1 MADESRFLRAAFE
14 RGWITREQ
22 AESGR
27 PAAALLSPEQIR
39 ELEAGRS
46 LASRVLEA
54 GLLKGG
60 ELVETAP
67 SRFGRY
73 EILREIGQGGGG
85 RVYLAR
91 DPELGREVAVKIL
104 DRGAFAQPER
114 FRREMEILAALRH
127 PNIVTIFD
135 AGTHDGRPYF
145 AMEYAAGRSLAEA
158 KLPLPEAVRILEQV
172 AIACHAAHEKGVIH
186 RDLKP
191 ANILLADRPVV
202 ADFGIA
208 KTADADLTE
217 TGQTVGTPHYMSP
230 EQAEGREVD
239 ARTDVYS
246 LGVLLYEA
254 IAGRRP
260 FAGTAALEIAR
271 QVAHDEP
278 PRPRAINPKA
288 PRDLEIVAL
297 RAMAKRPK
305 DRYPSARAFA
315 EDLAAWRE
323 GRPISARPPSLRERS
338 ASFVR
343 RHPRKALV
351 AAGALLALLA
361 VSLVPGGSRMIAPR
375 RIQNAEQV
383 IIREALAIQGWQ
395 VNLYKPAKEIS
406 YQALEES
413 LGRLEPVLRWP
424 DLTPV
429 LRHQGHAAAARA
441 YLYMGRTAEALAHLD
456 RAIEAG
462 RGQRNGEDYFERARL
477 RWENLVREGLS
488 KNEPEAMR
496 LKRWVEADLRSALE
510 AGFPDGWTRDFAA
523 ALLGLNEDSAERA
536 LRELARLAEVPGKP
550 SEEVSKVRG
559 DLYLLLKQPEQAIAE
574 YRRAIAARQSY
585 VQAYNGLALGLA
597 LRKNGEDRAS
607 VLEAFK
613 VASQAIDLN
622 PRYEASYFLFALLC
636 RGSLRWAPG
645 RFEKS
650 DPATLGLLEEAI
662 GKLRLGSRVRPDSY
676 AIGVAYGTG
685 CVVRAFLLKALAYDP
700 GPAGVEAEK
709 ALQAA
714 LALDAG
720 PYEPWLAL
728 GAVQT
733 VQGGATALAKA
744 EQNLAEALSRAPG
757 QPTVHRWIGQRHFA
771 AGRYADATVAWK
783 RAIELDPSLR
793 DELELDLADAERR
806 R

>member
-1 MADESRFLRAAFE
+1 MEF
-14 RGWITREQ
+14 
-22 AESGR
+22 
-27 PAAALLSPEQIR
+27 
-39 ELEAGRS
+39 AGRS
-46 LASRVLEA
+46 LA
-54 GLLKGG
+54 
-60 ELVETAP
+60 
-67 SRFGRY
+67 
-73 EILREIGQGGGG
+73 
-85 RVYLAR
+85 
-91 DPELGREVAVKIL
+91 D
-104 DRGAFAQPER
+104 
-114 FRREMEILAALRH
+114 
-127 PNIVTIFD
+127 
-135 AGTHDGRPYF
+135 
-145 AMEYAAGRSLAEA
+145 A
-158 KLPLPEAVRILEQV
+158 KLPLPETARILEQV
-172 AIACHAAHEKGVIH
+172 AAACHAAHEKGIVH

-271 QVAHDEP
+271 QVANDEP
-278 PRPRAINPKA
+278 PRPRSINPQA

-305 DRYPSARAFA
+305 DRYPTARAFA
-315 EDLAAWRE
+315 DDLAAWRE
-323 GRPISARPPSLRERS
+323 GRPISARPPSLRERA
-338 ASFVR
+338 ASLVR
-343 RHPRKALV
+343 RHPRKSLV

-361 VSLVPGGSRMIAPR
+361 VALFPGGSRMIAPR

-395 VNLYKPAKEIS
+395 VNLYRPAKEIS
-406 YQALEES
+406 YGALEES
-413 LGRLEPVLRWP
+413 LGRLEPVLGWP

-441 YLYMGRTAEALAHLD
+441 YLYMGRTGEALHHLD

-462 RGQRNGEDYFERARL
+462 QGQRNGEDYFERARL
-477 RWENLVREGLS
+477 RWEDLLREALS
-488 KNEPEAMR
+488 KNEAEAAR
-496 LKRWVEADLRSALE
+496 LKRIAEADLRSALE
-510 AGFPDGWTRDFAA
+510 AKFPDDWMRDFAT
-523 ALLGLNEDSAERA
+523 ALLGLTEKSADRT
-536 LRELARLAEVPGKP
+536 LRDLARLAEVPGKP
-550 SEEVSKVRG
+550 SEEVAKMRG
-559 DLYLLLKQPEQAIAE
+559 DLYLLLRKPEEAIAE

-622 PRYEASYFLFALLC
+622 PRYEASYFLFAWLC

-645 RFEKS
+645 RFENS
-650 DPATLGLLEEAI
+650 DPATLTLVEEAV

-700 GPAGVEAEK
+700 GPAVAEAEK

-714 LALDAG
+714 IALDDDRH
-720 PYEPWLAL
+720 EPWLAL

-733 VQGGATALAKA
+733 VQGGAGPLAKA
-744 EQNLAEALSRAPG
+744 ERNLTEALSRAPD
-757 QPTVHRWIGQRHFA
+757 QPTVHRWMGHRHFA
-771 AGRYADATVAWK
+771 AGRYPEAAASWK
-783 RAIELDPSLR
+783 RAIELDPGLR
-793 DELELDLADAERR
+793 QDLELDLADAERR